1 MKNNGNNGG
10 GKKNMN
16 DYEEEDAESTN
27 LLLASIKAKMGIID
41 LYNKEWGE
49 IGE

>member
-1 MKNNGNNGG
+1 MKSNGSNGGNG

-16 DYEEEDAESTN
+16 DYDEEDVESTN

-41 LYNKEWGE
+41 LYNKE
-49 IGE
+49 

>member
-1 MKNNGNNGG
+1 MKNNGNGG
-10 GKKNMN
+10 HGAKKNMS

-41 LYNKEWGE
+41 LYNKE
-49 IGE
+49 